1 MKASFR
7 KIIAAVTLTLALQSL
22 STAQEVTRSAQIPGL
37 RPYKIDL
44 ECMSKAEKD
53 SVRMVAELWKGYV
66 ESFTSSSVDEAR
78 RRAYWVDG
86 SPDYLQ
92 EFDDGNLLYASFREN
107 RILDVRKVGDGIYE
121 LTVATFSK
129 LPGEEYSDWV
139 ETVFR
144 VRAEA
149 VASGQGGKANPF
161 RLRNF
166 LDAEMPAVTKS
177 RFKGIEYH
185 CSAGCELPKRTASEM
200 SFFVSR
206 FINEYAPSFHGTI
219 RYVTAQTVDQCER
232 LSGVLFNAYSN
243 PLMNSASG
251 KVSDRAFYGRIFGK
265 DIVLSNYFDDRR
277 DVALLLLRSEW
288 PKALPIIQ
296 DGVATYYGGYM
307 ELAYADVKAS
317 LRHFLAGK
325 RELDL
330 SDDDNFYDLS
340 IPVAGKNGI
349 NAAVVPLEGLI
360 GAAIVEYSLNQ
371 YGSGKVRELLGCGN
385 YADIFKTLGIPA
397 ADINDFIRGI
407 L

>member
-1 MKASFR
+1 MKSFH
-7 KIIAAVTLTLALQSL
+7 KIIAAVTLIVALQPLCS
-22 STAQEVTRSAQIPGL
+22 AQQPTSSAQIPGL
-37 RPYKIDL
+37 RPYKADL

-78 RRAYWVDG
+78 RRSYWVDG
-86 SPDYLQ
+86 APDYLQ
-92 EFDDGNLLYASFREN
+92 EFDDGNLLYASFREC
-107 RILDVRKVGDGIYE
+107 RILDIRKISGGVYE
-121 LTVATFSK
+121 LTAATFSR
-129 LPGEEYSDWV
+129 LPGDEYSGWV
-139 ETVFR
+139 EAVFR

-166 LDAEMPAVTKS
+166 LDTQMPAAMKS
-177 RFKGIEYH
+177 RLKGIEYH
-185 CSAGCELPKRTASEM
+185 CSTGCEPSKRTAAEM
-200 SFFVSR
+200 SSFVKK

-219 RYVTAQTVDQCER
+219 RYVTAPTVDQCER

-251 KVSDRAFYGRIFGK
+251 KISDRVFYGRTFGG

-296 DGVATYYGGYM
+296 DGVATYHGGYM
-307 ELAYADVKAS
+307 DLSYPDLKAS
-317 LRHFLAGK
+317 LRRFLAGK
-325 RELDL
+325 KDLDL
-330 SDDDNFYDLS
+330 SNDDNFYDLS
-340 IPVAGKNGI
+340 IPVAGKDGET
-349 NAAVVPLEGLI
+349 AVAVVPLEGLV

-371 YGSGKVRELLGCGN
+371 FGPSMVRELLECRT
-385 YADIFKTLGIPA
+385 YSDIFKTLGIPA
-397 ADINDFIRGI
+397 ADINVFIRGI

>member
-1 MKASFR
+1 MKSFH
-7 KIIAAVTLTLALQSL
+7 KIIAAVTLIVALQPL
-22 STAQEVTRSAQIPGL
+22 CFAQQPTNSAQIPGL
-37 RPYKIDL
+37 RPYKVDL

-53 SVRMVAELWKGYV
+53 SVRMVAELWKAYV

-78 RRAYWVDG
+78 RRSYWVDG
-86 SPDYLQ
+86 APDYLQ
-92 EFDDGNLLYASFREN
+92 EFDDGNLLYASFREC
-107 RILDVRKVGDGIYE
+107 RILDIRKISDGIYE
-121 LTVATFSK
+121 LTAATFSR
-129 LPGEEYSDWV
+129 LPGDEYDNWV

-166 LDAEMPAVTKS
+166 LDTQMPAAMKS
-177 RFKGIEYH
+177 RLKGIEYH
-185 CSAGCELPKRTASEM
+185 CSAGCEPPKRTAAEM
-200 SFFVSR
+200 SSFVKK

-219 RYVTAQTVDQCER
+219 RYVTAPTVDQCER

-251 KVSDRAFYGRIFGK
+251 KVSDRVFYGRIFGS

-296 DGVATYYGGYM
+296 DGVATYHGGYM
-307 ELAYADVKAS
+307 ELSYQDIKAS
-317 LRHFLAGK
+317 LRRFLAAK
-325 RELDL
+325 KELDL

-340 IPVAGKNGI
+340 IPVAGKEGETS
-349 NAAVVPLEGLI
+349 AVVPLEGLI

-371 YGSGKVRELLGCGN
+371 FGTGKVRMLLGCQS
-385 YADIFKTLGIPA
+385 YADIFKMLGIPA
-397 ADINDFIRGI
+397 ADVNAFIRGI